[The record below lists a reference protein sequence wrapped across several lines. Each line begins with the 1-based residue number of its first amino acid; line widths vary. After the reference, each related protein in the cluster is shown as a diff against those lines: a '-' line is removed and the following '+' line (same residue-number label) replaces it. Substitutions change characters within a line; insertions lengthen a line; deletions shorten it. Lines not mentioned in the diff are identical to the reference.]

1 MKREDIEQAAKE
13 EADKLSCLVY
23 YGGSAISQ
31 EDVENAFIA
40 GAEWHINSV
49 WNKNDVTPGYDC
61 RVLIEDIYGNV
72 YDDKYDADYNE
83 YESAIEQKEIKRWAY
98 IEDLLPTKEDKQ

>member
-1 MKREDIEQAAKE
+1 MGFRGSYKRGFIE
-13 EADKLSCLVY
+13 
-23 YGGSAISQ
+23 
-31 EDVENAFIA
+31 
-40 GAEWHINSV
+40 GAEWRINSV

-98 IEDLLPTKEDKQ
+98 IEDLLPTNNG